1 MRRGSFISSVLLSL
15 CALIS
20 CTGNKRVSDP
30 YLPLVKK
37 ALADTSSVAW
47 HMLDGY
53 VDGNAAGTIALAGDC
68 DPLCRLVS
76 EFLRSDR
83 FDNIDGRE
91 AGDELHDF
99 AGETFAPVF
108 DIANSP
114 YGGYVDAENIPALR
128 EAAVSMAISSL
139 SGSCYTNTFDVKP
152 LAAKVPAKVFILS
165 SPYLCRYALRDIDTL
180 VVSKGLDVPV
190 LSMTDE
196 MFRMAG
202 KRHRGG
208 RIAVIA
214 DGNELE
220 HGLYRTV
227 YERVKGDDEDF
238 PVYMEHVASGKDS
251 RAVFMEFLD
260 SCMASGQ
267 QEKISAVLVGNSS
280 DSVDVRG
287 FNEALEEIRTSQGIV
302 MENCR
307 AVLADDFEFISGED
321 AVIRACYRV
330 LRSRNLFTHRIAY
343 PSVMAY
349 VTVPSSDVPLE
360 DVDFGGTIE
369 PRFKYNHSA
378 DAGVQITRTVP
389 VSRLYMDEV
398 RLERVNRLVAPV
410 ILDMDRLAD

>member
-1 MRRGSFISSVLLSL
+1 MRCGSFISASLLL
-15 CALIS
+15 CTLIS
-20 CTGNKRVSDP
+20 CTGNEQVSEP
-30 YLPLVKK
+30 YLPLVRK
-37 ALADTSSVAW
+37 ALTDTSSVAW
-47 HMLDGY
+47 HMLEGY
-53 VDGNAAGTIALAGDC
+53 RDGNVAGTIALAGDY

-83 FDNIDGRE
+83 FDNIDGS
-91 AGDELHDF
+91 GNCDELHDF

-114 YGGYVDAENIPALR
+114 YGGYVDAGNVPALR

-139 SGSCYTNTFDVKP
+139 SGNCYTNTFDEKP
-152 LAAKVPAKVFILS
+152 SAAKTPAKVFILC
-165 SPYLCRYALRDIDTL
+165 SPYLCRYALKDIDTL
-180 VVSKGLDVPV
+180 VVSRGLDVPV

-196 MFRMAG
+196 MFRLAG
-202 KRHRGG
+202 MRHRGG

-214 DGNELE
+214 GGKELE
-220 HGLYRTV
+220 HGLYRDV

-238 PVYMEHVASGKDS
+238 PAYMEHAASGKDS

-260 SCMASGQ
+260 SCVVSGL

-287 FNEALEEIRTSQGIV
+287 LNAALEEIRTSQGIV

-330 LRSRNLFTHRIAY
+330 LRAGNLFTHRIAY
-343 PSVMAY
+343 PSVKAY

-360 DVDFGGTIE
+360 NVDFGGTIE
-369 PRFKYNHSA
+369 QRFKYNHSA
-378 DAGVQITRTVP
+378 DASVQITRALP
-389 VSRLYMDEV
+389 VSRLYMDEE
-398 RLERVNRLVAPV
+398 RLERINRLVAPV
-410 ILDMDRLAD
+410 ILEMDRSAD